1 MNLVEV
7 VVAASVFLGAC
18 GGAAQLG
25 ASSTQALQQS
35 RQQQLSVELSESQF
49 LAVPVLVRGSP
60 QSVGGCAMA
69 AQWMQQQLLAGLPA
83 LPQGFTRSVAV
94 GPQKDQVVLTVLPPV
109 GPQRLRLFNPAAFG
123 LCAGGGG
130 DASL

>member
-18 GGAAQLG
+18 SGAAQLG

-35 RQQQLSVELSESQF
+35 RLQQASVEHSESQF
-49 LAVPVLVRGSP
+49 LAVPVLVRGAP
-60 QSVGGCAMA
+60 QAVGGCAMA
-69 AQWMQQQLLAGLPA
+69 AQWMQQQLQAGLPA
-83 LPQGFTRSVAV
+83 LPQGFTRSVAI
-94 GPQKDQVVLTVLPPV
+94 GPQGDQVVLVVKPPV
-109 GPQRLRLFNPAAFG
+109 GPQRMRLFSPVAFG

-130 DASL
+130 DASV